1 MAFVNGLDVLFD
13 ARCSVSCA
21 SIFCDAWGVFVIRRP
36 VNLSAAFKSAIQKM
50 TGGQMEILYV
60 PAGGTGRF
68 QVNDTHLHKP
78 LKGYTQQLAAKWH
91 TRNVMSLNDK
101 RYPVNASND
110 PITETD
116 YIARL
121 SALMSIGRLR
131 NMAPYWL
138 DEAVKHI
145 SKPIE
150 GEGRNLLKKGWDELY
165 MDPIKK
171 EGFLEEAKKA
181 QKDAAEKRE
190 KDKQVSLFEAMKDW
204 EAKHGDISQF
214 DASKVDI
221 MSIHEQVALNVSS
234 AESKYHK
241 M

>member
-1 MAFVNGLDVLFD
+1 
-13 ARCSVSCA
+13 
-21 SIFCDAWGVFVIRRP
+21 
-36 VNLSAAFKSAIQKM
+36 
-50 TGGQMEILYV
+50 
-60 PAGGTGRF
+60 
-68 QVNDTHLHKP
+68 
-78 LKGYTQQLAAKWH
+78 
-91 TRNVMSLNDK
+91 MSLNDK
-101 RYPVNASND
+101 RYPVNVSND

-150 GEGRNLLKKGWDELY
+150 GEGRNLLKKGWDQLY
-165 MDPIKK
+165 MDPITK

-181 QKDAAEKRE
+181 QKDAAEKHE
-190 KDKQVSLFEAMKDW
+190 KDKQASLFQAMKDW

>member
-1 MAFVNGLDVLFD
+1 
-13 ARCSVSCA
+13 
-21 SIFCDAWGVFVIRRP
+21 
-36 VNLSAAFKSAIQKM
+36 
-50 TGGQMEILYV
+50 MEILYV

-78 LKGYTQQLAAKWH
+78 LKGYTEQIAAKWH
-91 TRNVMSLNDK
+91 TRNVMSLYNK
-101 RYPVNASND
+101 RYPGNASTD

-131 NMAPYWL
+131 NMAPHWL
-138 DEAVKHI
+138 DEAVKYI

-150 GEGRNLLKKGWDELY
+150 GEGRNLLKKGWDQLY
-165 MDPIKK
+165 MDPINK

-190 KDKQVSLFEAMKDW
+190 KDKQASLFQAMKDW
-204 EAKHGDISQF
+204 EAQHGDISQF
-214 DASKVDI
+214 DASKVDV
-221 MSIHEQVALNVSS
+221 MSIHEQAALNVSS

>member
-1 MAFVNGLDVLFD
+1 
-13 ARCSVSCA
+13 
-21 SIFCDAWGVFVIRRP
+21 
-36 VNLSAAFKSAIQKM
+36 M
-50 TGGQMEILYV
+50 TGGQMEILYM

-101 RYPVNASND
+101 RYPVNASTD

-145 SKPIE
+145 SKPIK
-150 GEGRNLLKKGWDELY
+150 RRRKMQQKNVKRTNKSLCLKL
-165 MDPIKK
+165 
-171 EGFLEEAKKA
+171 
-181 QKDAAEKRE
+181 
-190 KDKQVSLFEAMKDW
+190 
-204 EAKHGDISQF
+204 
-214 DASKVDI
+214 
-221 MSIHEQVALNVSS
+221 
-234 AESKYHK
+234 
-241 M
+241 